1 MHDGGNHYDSSYNG
15 NVREAGLTNILNQ
28 AKTTLMKRPP
38 TPPAPDWFKDAYKAM
53 PSPKTETQSAMSD
66 QQIREC
72 FIEYMKQRYPRREL
86 TYSYTFDR
94 FVDSAIH
101 EMYEAY
107 CAGVVRHV
115 MNNPSTEGNK

>member
-1 MHDGGNHYDSSYNG
+1 MHDGGDYYIPHRDGSL
-15 NVREAGLTNILNQ
+15 REGGFGKSRNQ
-28 AKTTLMKRPP
+28 ANTMPHTHYPP
-38 TPPAPDWFKDAYKAM
+38 PPAP
-53 PSPKTETQSAMSD
+53 PCPPKPVKRETQSTMSD

-101 EMYEAY
+101 EMFEAF
-107 CAGVVRHV
+107 CAGVVKRV
-115 MNNPSTEGNK
+115 MNKVPTEGNK